1 MKDHPTIKKNNHHSI
16 LMVSLFLG
24 LNVMFFINL
33 SLGSVTIPLSEI
45 IDYLLNGSTSKTSWT
60 LILSS
65 FRLPKAFTSLLVGGA
80 LGLAGLQMQT
90 LFRNP
95 LAGPYVLGISS
106 GAGLGVA
113 IAIFAGITVG
123 SMVDMSGLGRSW
135 LLVVSGAMGA
145 GVVLMIVLIAARRLQ
160 ESTSLLIV
168 GLMFGTASGAV
179 VSILQFFSKAE
190 NIQAYVFWSF
200 GSLGNLSWE
209 ELYIFVPIIL
219 VAMTGSILISK
230 PLNALLLGENYARSL
245 GINIQ
250 RTRWL
255 IILHTTLLAGTVT
268 SFCGP
273 IGFFGIAMP
282 HIARMIF
289 NTTNHLILSPVII
302 LAGGILM
309 LIFDTLA
316 QLPGLEAT
324 LPINAITAILGAPFV
339 IYLILRRRS
348 LNYSYQG

>member
-1 MKDHPTIKKNNHHSI
+1 M
-16 LMVSLFLG
+16 LFLLSVG
-24 LNVMFFINL
+24 LIIAFLVNL
-33 SLGSVTIPLSEI
+33 SFGSVDIPFRSLLSF
-45 IDYLLNGSTSKTSWT
+45 LFSGSTNETSWD

-65 FRLPKAFTSLLVGGA
+65 FRLPKALTALLVGGS

-113 IAIFAGITVG
+113 LAIFLGFSAGSFI
-123 SMVDMSGLGRSW
+123 SLSGIGRSW
-135 LLVVSGAMGA
+135 LLVVSGGA
-145 GVVLMIVLIAARRLQ
+145 GAALVLLIVLAAARRIQ
-160 ESTSLLIV
+160 DSISLLII
-168 GLMFGTASGAV
+168 GLMFGAASGAV
-179 VSILQFFSKAE
+179 VSILQFFSQAE

-200 GSLGNLSWE
+200 GSLGSLSWP
-209 ELYIFVPIIL
+209 ELQIFAPIL
-219 VAMTGSILISK
+219 VVAMAGSVLISK
-230 PLNALLLGENYARSL
+230 LLNALLLGENYARSIGL
-245 GINIQ
+245 NIN
-250 RTRWL
+250 RSRWL
-255 IILHTTLLAGTVT
+255 IIVHTTVLAGTVT

-282 HIARMIF
+282 HIARMLF

-302 LAGGILM
+302 LTGGILM
-309 LIFDTLA
+309 LIFDTIA

-324 LPINAITAILGAPFV
+324 LPINAITALLGAPFV

-348 LNYSYQG
+348 LNYSYQA